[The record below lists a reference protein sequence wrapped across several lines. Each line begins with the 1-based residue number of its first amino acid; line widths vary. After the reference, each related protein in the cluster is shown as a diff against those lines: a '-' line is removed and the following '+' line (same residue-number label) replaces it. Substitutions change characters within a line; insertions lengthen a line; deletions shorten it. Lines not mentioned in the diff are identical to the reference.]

1 MPRKLRV
8 LGVVTVA
15 ASALYLLG
23 AAAMAV
29 TPKPWGLAWAIP
41 LALLGGAACRLVERP
56 GERRAL
62 RRATGQCERCAYDLR
77 ATPYRCPE
85 CGRRTW

>member
-8 LGVVTVA
+8 LGVVTGA

-23 AAAMAV
+23 VWLMSV
-29 TPKPWGLAWAIP
+29 TPAPWGLAWVIP
-41 LALLGGAACRLVERP
+41 LALLGGAACRMVERP
-56 GERRAL
+56 GERREL
-62 RRATGQCERCAYDLR
+62 RRASGHCERCAYDLR